1 MNKNLPNV
9 YAVPI
14 NKKIGNNENTFRSS
28 EERINT
34 TPISINEIKKI
45 FNDKN
50 HVYKTKALIMTKNGK
65 KTIDV
70 VGITNNSILTLNG
83 ETIPIN
89 DILSIKKV

>member
-14 NKKIGNNENTFRSS
+14 NKKIGNNDNSYRSS
-28 EERINT
+28 EKKINE
-34 TPISINEIKKI
+34 TPVSLNEIKEI
-45 FNDKN
+45 FNAKN
-50 HVYKTKALIMTKNGK
+50 HVYKTKALIMTRNGK
-65 KTIDV
+65 KTIDI
-70 VGITNNSILTLNG
+70 VGIANNAILTLKG